1 MKSEILQST
10 QPKTAPDA
18 PNLPEPVPGA
28 SEPSLGQ
35 DIVSLLRYGLYA
47 VRARLGT
54 LGFIIL
60 AAVIVAAG
68 LALNWNWVVAI
79 GLAPILLAALPCAVM
94 CALGLCMMP
103 KGDASSRR
111 DSSPD
116 PAVDRKASGSGS
128 TKRSDS
134 DAA

>member
-10 QPKTAPDA
+10 QPKTTLDA
-18 PNLPEPVPGA
+18 PNLPTPVPGT

-35 DIVSLLRYGLYA
+35 DIASVLRYGLYS

-54 LGFIIL
+54 RGLIIL

-68 LALNWNWVVAI
+68 LALNWTWVVAI

-94 CALGLCMMP
+94 CALGMCMRP
-103 KGDASSRR
+103 KGEASSREGGGN
-111 DSSPD
+111 S
-116 PAVDRKASGSGS
+116 AVSGPS
-128 TKRSDS
+128 KRSD
-134 DAA
+134 DDTA